1 MATTSKVNQLQLLQ
15 QNLQNILLQKQ
26 QVESSLIELNSA
38 SAELQKT
45 DKAYRIVGKIMIASP
60 KEDLLS
66 DINQKKEIA
75 ELRLKNITQQ
85 EENIKRNLE
94 SLQKEAV
101 RELHKKNE
109 E

>member
-1 MATTSKVNQLQLLQ
+1 MAITSKVNQLQLLQ

-38 SAELQKT
+38 SAELQQT

-60 KEDLLS
+60 KEALLE

-101 RELHKKNE
+101 HELHTKK
-109 E
+109 

>member
-38 SAELQKT
+38 SAELQQT

-60 KEDLLS
+60 KEALLVE
-66 DINQKKEIA
+66 INQKKEIA
-75 ELRLKNITQQ
+75 ELRLKNVIQQ
-85 EENIKRNLE
+85 EENIKNNLE
-94 SLQKEAV
+94 LLQKEAV
-101 RELHKKNE
+101 RELHSKK
-109 E
+109 

>member
-26 QVESSLIELNSA
+26 QIESSLIELNSA

-60 KEDLLS
+60 KEALLE

-101 RELHKKNE
+101 HELHTKK
-109 E
+109 

>member
-26 QVESSLIELNSA
+26 QVESSLIELTSA
-38 SAELQKT
+38 SAELQQT
-45 DKAYRIVGKIMIASP
+45 DRAYRIVGKIMIASP
-60 KEDLLS
+60 KETLLA

-75 ELRLKNITQQ
+75 ELRLKNISQQ
-85 EENIKRNLE
+85 EENIKKNLE

-101 RELHKKNE
+101 RELDSKNGQ
-109 E
+109 